1 VQLEPTRD
9 LQPLV
14 AAGAVSLA
22 TRGGLLLGHRLR
34 SLGCHATSLHAW
46 RAATVYHASGTV
58 G

>member
-46 RAATVYHASGTV
+46 RAALVYHA
-58 G
+58 